1 MLIAY
6 AGRPTVT
13 LNGNKV
19 SGWTFD
25 QNNVLSFELQA
36 GYSAWLQFTVLPGGA
51 LFMGTM
57 APSNAEGYVSDKEFQ
72 VRSIFLHGPSSLLTA
87 GCLLPPAVQRKDYAM
102 HRDIHLLKSAQVY
115 LSCLACL
122 VVATDSLSG
131 SLPAPPLHHAAAAE
145 HCSQM
150 LKPSQ

>member
-57 APSNAEGYVSDKEFQ
+57 APSNAEGYISDKEFQ
-72 VRSIFLHGPSSLLTA
+72 VRTIFFMTLPLLNA
-87 GCLLPPAVQRKDYAM
+87 GCLCCLLCSIKFTQCIRTYICRRV
-102 HRDIHLLKSAQVY
+102 HR
-115 LSCLACL
+115 
-122 VVATDSLSG
+122 
-131 SLPAPPLHHAAAAE
+131 
-145 HCSQM
+145 
-150 LKPSQ
+150 